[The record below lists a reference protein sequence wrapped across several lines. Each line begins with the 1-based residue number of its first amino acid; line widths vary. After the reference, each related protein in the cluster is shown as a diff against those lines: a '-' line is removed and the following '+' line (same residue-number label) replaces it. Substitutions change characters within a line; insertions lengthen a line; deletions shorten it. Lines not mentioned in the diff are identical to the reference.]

1 MNLLKLT
8 TLTVIFGLTS
18 NATLCYAERIAAPV
32 LLKPSDAQK
41 ELPKSKIVFSWQKPT
56 TAETPFGY
64 RLLISENSRFNG
76 YNAETDT
83 CLNNC
88 LLFLESK
95 DSLSKTVD
103 VPLNNKVYYW
113 KVQAFST
120 TEKGLWSPIQTFQT
134 QKISSIVPSIKTI
147 SATPSSVFLGNAIT
161 FSADLVA
168 SALPEKY
175 SVKVN
180 YGSGLI
186 ELTGNG
192 TDYKVSQSPTK
203 TGMQTYTIGIYDAN
217 GALTGTA
224 LTGNFEIVKLSS
236 DSTFPKPNPS
246 TTEKFSYSKI
256 SADGDVL
263 ADNAREWACVRDNN
277 TGLIWEVKTDDG
289 GLHDKDSKYS
299 WYNPT
304 VENKGTFRSY
314 EYQKWCL
321 GSSCDTFGF
330 VNAVNDERL
339 CGLNEWR
346 LPEKEELITL
356 VYCSD
361 GKYDDDDG
369 ECSSYQKVERPTINR
384 KYFAFTRDNSY
395 WTATQN
401 PFSGAF
407 YVGFDEGIGYSG
419 SKSSGSFVRLVHD
432 GK

>member
-1 MNLLKLT
+1 
-8 TLTVIFGLTS
+8 
-18 NATLCYAERIAAPV
+18 
-32 LLKPSDAQK
+32 
-41 ELPKSKIVFSWQKPT
+41 
-56 TAETPFGY
+56 
-64 RLLISENSRFNG
+64 
-76 YNAETDT
+76 
-83 CLNNC
+83 
-88 LLFLESK
+88 
-95 DSLSKTVD
+95 
-103 VPLNNKVYYW
+103 
-113 KVQAFST
+113 
-120 TEKGLWSPIQTFQT
+120 
-134 QKISSIVPSIKTI
+134 
-147 SATPSSVFLGNAIT
+147 
-161 FSADLVA
+161 
-168 SALPEKY
+168 
-175 SVKVN
+175 
-180 YGSGLI
+180 
-186 ELTGNG
+186 
-192 TDYKVSQSPTK
+192 
-203 TGMQTYTIGIYDAN
+203 
-217 GALTGTA
+217 
-224 LTGNFEIVKLSS
+224 
-236 DSTFPKPNPS
+236 
-246 TTEKFSYSKI
+246 
-256 SADGDVL
+256 
-263 ADNAREWACVRDNN
+263 
-277 TGLIWEVKTDDG
+277 DDG

-314 EYQKWCL
+314 EYQKWCS

-401 PFSGAF
+401 PFGGAF